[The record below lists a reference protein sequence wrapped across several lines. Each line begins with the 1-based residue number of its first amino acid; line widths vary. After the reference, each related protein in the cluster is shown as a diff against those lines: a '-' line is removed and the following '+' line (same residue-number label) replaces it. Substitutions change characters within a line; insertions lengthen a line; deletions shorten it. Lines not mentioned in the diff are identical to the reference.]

1 MSDEFLSQEEL
12 DALLQGLNQEGN
24 TPKNEKTNNI
34 PSSGGKDINPI
45 ILDLVGEVGNIA
57 MGAGATT
64 LSTLLKRKVDI
75 SSPTPITLL
84 KSEIKNQFSGK
95 YLIIS
100 INYKEGLQ
108 GTNFFLFPASIS
120 SVIADLMMG
129 GTGENVPETF
139 DEISISALAEAIN
152 QMMGAAAT
160 SLSEFLNSKVD
171 ITPPEVQVIDFDDPS
186 STFPPELEGAA
197 DTIIGIKFKLRIQGL
212 KEGEMWQ
219 FVPLDIANNIKDKVL
234 EAQKVDIE
242 EKQPVQ
248 QPQQMPTQQPQQMPT
263 QQPQQMPMQQ
273 PMGYPQ
279 QMPTQQPGGYP
290 QQMPMQQPMGY
301 PQQMPTQQPGGYPQQ
316 MPMQQP
322 MGYPQQMPMQQPMGY
337 IPPEQ
342 QVNVQPKTF
351 GSISGQPIEP
361 TENIDLEKLQLLFD
375 IPLNVSV
382 ELGRRKYSLRDILNF
397 HQGSMIQLDKLAGE
411 PVDIYVNGRL
421 IARGEVVV
429 IDENFGVRITEIV
442 SLEERL
448 RALK

>member
-12 DALLQGLNQEGN
+12 DALLQGLNQDETTSNQESTN
-24 TPKNEKTNNI
+24 T
-34 PSSGGKDINPI
+34 SSSQINSGATQVDPI

-75 SSPTPITLL
+75 SSPTPLTLL

-95 YLIIS
+95 YVIIS
-100 INYKEGLQ
+100 INYKDGLK
-108 GTNFFLFPASIS
+108 GTNFFLFPAKIS
-120 SVIADLMMG
+120 SIIADLMMG

-139 DEISISALAEAIN
+139 DDISISALAEAIN
-152 QMMGAAAT
+152 QMMGASAT
-160 SLSEFLNSKVD
+160 SLSEFLNTKVD
-171 ITPPEVQVIDFDDPS
+171 ITPPQVEVLDFDDPNVS
-186 STFPPELEGAA
+186 FPPELEGASE
-197 DTIIGIKFKLRIQGL
+197 TIIGIKFILKIQGL
-212 KEGEMWQ
+212 QEGEMWQ
-219 FVPLDIANNIKDKVL
+219 FVPIDIANDIKNKVL
-234 EAQKVDIE
+234 AAQNVDVN
-242 EKQPVQ
+242 KGQKTA
-248 QPQQMPTQQPQQMPT
+248 QPQPQMQQQT
-263 QQPQQMPMQQ
+263 VPQQMPMQQ
-273 PMGYPQ
+273 PM
-279 QMPTQQPGGYP
+279 YP
-290 QQMPMQQPMGY
+290 QQMPMQQPM
-301 PQQMPTQQPGGYPQQ
+301 YPQQ

-322 MGYPQQMPMQQPMGY
+322 MYPQQMPMQQPMYPQQMPMQQPMGY

-342 QVNVQPKTF
+342 QVNVQPKSF
-351 GSISGQPIEP
+351 NQISGSPIEP
-361 TENIDLEKLQLLFD
+361 TENVDLEKLQLLFD
-375 IPLNVSV
+375 VPLNVSV

>member
-12 DALLQGLNQEGN
+12 DALLQGLNQDEAKQEN
-24 TPKNEKTNNI
+24 NKTI
-34 PSSGGKDINPI
+34 SSPQSSGATTVDPV

-95 YLIIS
+95 YVIIS
-100 INYKEGLQ
+100 INYKEGLK
-108 GTNFFLFPASIS
+108 GTNFFLFPANIS
-120 SVIADLMMG
+120 SIIADLMMG

-152 QMMGAAAT
+152 QMMGASAT
-160 SLSEFLNSKVD
+160 SLSEFLNAKVD
-171 ITPPEVQVIDFDDPS
+171 ITPPEVQVLDFDDPNVL
-186 STFPPELEGAA
+186 FPPELEGASE
-197 DTIIGIKFKLRIQGL
+197 TIIGIKFMLKIQGL

-219 FVPLDIANNIKDKVL
+219 FVPIDIANDIKNKVL
-234 EAQKVDIE
+234 ASQNVDM
-242 EKQPVQ
+242 EKKETPSQ
-248 QPQQMPTQQPQQMPT
+248 QQMPT
-263 QQPQQMPMQQ
+263 QQ

-279 QMPTQQPGGYP
+279 QQMPT
-290 QQMPMQQPMGY
+290 QQPMGY
-301 PQQMPTQQPGGYPQQ
+301 PQQQMPT
-316 MPMQQP
+316 QQP
-322 MGYPQQMPMQQPMGY
+322 MGYPQQVPTQQPMGY

-342 QVNVQPKTF
+342 QVNVQPKNF
-351 GSISGQPIEP
+351 NSISGKPIEP

-375 IPLNVSV
+375 VPLNVSV

>member
-12 DALLQGLNQEGN
+12 DALLQGLN
-24 TPKNEKTNNI
+24 NEEENKSNENNV
-34 PSSGGKDINPI
+34 SASGGQKNVDPV

-100 INYKEGLQ
+100 IDYKDGLK
-108 GTNFFLFPASIS
+108 GTNFFLFPANIS

-152 QMMGAAAT
+152 QMMGAAST
-160 SLSEFLNSKVD
+160 SLSEFLNAKVD
-171 ITPPEVQVIDFDDPS
+171 ITPPQVEVIDFDDPNIS
-186 STFPPELEGAA
+186 FPPELESAS
-197 DTIIGIKFKLRIQGL
+197 DTIIGIKFKLLIQGL
-212 KEGEMWQ
+212 EEGEMWQ

-234 EAQKVDIE
+234 AAQKVDL
-242 EKQPVQ
+242 EKKESTNTTQ
-248 QPQQMPTQQPQQMPT
+248 QSQQMPMQQ
-263 QQPQQMPMQQ
+263 PMQQ

-279 QMPTQQPGGYP
+279 QMPMQQ
-290 QQMPMQQPMGY
+290 PMQQPMGY
-301 PQQMPTQQPGGYPQQ
+301 PQQMPMQQPMQQPMGYPQQ
-316 MPMQQP
+316 MPMQQPMQQP

-342 QVNVQPKTF
+342 QVNVQPKNF
-351 GSISGQPIEP
+351 GQISGKIVEP
-361 TENIDLEKLQLLFD
+361 TEDVDFEKLQLLFD
-375 IPLNVSV
+375 VPLNVSV

>member
-12 DALLQGLNQEGN
+12 DALLQGLNQDETTSNQESTN
-24 TPKNEKTNNI
+24 T
-34 PSSGGKDINPI
+34 SSSQINSGATQVDPI

-64 LSTLLKRKVDI
+64 MSTLLKRKVDI
-75 SSPTPITLL
+75 SSPTPLTLL

-95 YLIIS
+95 YVIIS
-100 INYKEGLQ
+100 INYKDGLK
-108 GTNFFLFPASIS
+108 GTNFFLFPAKIS

-139 DEISISALAEAIN
+139 DDISISALAEAIN
-152 QMMGAAAT
+152 QMMGASAT
-160 SLSEFLNSKVD
+160 SLSEFLNTKVD
-171 ITPPEVQVIDFDDPS
+171 ITPPQVEVLDFDDPNVS
-186 STFPPELEGAA
+186 FPPELEGASE
-197 DTIIGIKFKLRIQGL
+197 TIIGIKFILKIQGL
-212 KEGEMWQ
+212 QEGEMWQ
-219 FVPLDIANNIKDKVL
+219 FVPIDIANDIKDKVL
-234 EAQKVDIE
+234 AAQNVDVD
-242 EKQPVQ
+242 KSQKTA
-248 QPQQMPTQQPQQMPT
+248 QPQPQMQQQT
-263 QQPQQMPMQQ
+263 VPQQMPMQQ
-273 PMGYPQ
+273 PMYPQ
-279 QMPTQQPGGYP
+279 QMPIQQPMYP
-290 QQMPMQQPMGY
+290 QQMPMQQPM
-301 PQQMPTQQPGGYPQQ
+301 YPQQ

-322 MGYPQQMPMQQPMGY
+322 MYPQQMPMQQPMGY

-342 QVNVQPKTF
+342 QINVQPKSF
-351 GSISGQPIEP
+351 NQISGSPIEP
-361 TENIDLEKLQLLFD
+361 TENVDLEKLQLLFD
-375 IPLNVSV
+375 VPLNVSV

>member
-12 DALLQGLNQEGN
+12 DALLQGLNQDE
-24 TPKNEKTNNI
+24 TSQQKTEQPASPGATSQENVD
-34 PSSGGKDINPI
+34 SI

-100 INYKEGLQ
+100 INYKDGLK
-108 GTNFFLFPASIS
+108 GTNFFLFPANIS

-160 SLSEFLNSKVD
+160 SLSEFLNAKVD
-171 ITPPEVQVIDFDDPS
+171 ITPPQVEVLDFDDPNVS
-186 STFPPELEGAA
+186 FPPELEGASE
-197 DTIIGIKFKLRIQGL
+197 TIIGIKFKLKIQGL
-212 KEGEMWQ
+212 EEGEMWQ
-219 FVPLDIANNIKDKVL
+219 FVPIDIANDIKDKVL
-234 EAQKVDIE
+234 AAQNVDIQQ
-242 EKQPVQ
+242 KPSQNQPQPQPQQPVQ
-248 QPQQMPTQQPQQMPT
+248 QMPQQPA
-263 QQPQQMPMQQ
+263 
-273 PMGYPQ
+273 
-279 QMPTQQPGGYP
+279 GGYP

-301 PQQMPTQQPGGYPQQ
+301 PQQMPMQQPMGYPQQMPMQQPMGYPQQ

-337 IPPEQ
+337 IPQEQ

-351 GSISGQPIEP
+351 GNISGQPMEP
-361 TENIDLEKLQLLFD
+361 TENVDLEKLQLLFD
-375 IPLNVSV
+375 VPLNVSV

>member
-12 DALLQGLNQEGN
+12 DALLQGLNQED
-24 TPKNEKTNNI
+24 TPQNNEKTNNA
-34 PSSGGKDINPI
+34 PSSSGKNIDPI

-75 SSPTPITLL
+75 SSPTPLTLL

-100 INYKEGLQ
+100 INYREGLQ
-108 GTNFFLFPASIS
+108 GTNFFLFPAYIS

-152 QMMGAAAT
+152 QMMGASAT
-160 SLSEFLNSKVD
+160 SLSEFLNTKVD
-171 ITPPEVQVIDFDDPS
+171 ITPPEVQVLDFDEPDI
-186 STFPPELEGAA
+186 TFPPQLEGAS

-219 FVPLDIANNIKDKVL
+219 FVPLDIANNIKEKVL
-234 EAQKVDIE
+234 AAQKVDVANN
-242 EKQPVQ
+242 QP
-248 QPQQMPTQQPQQMPT
+248 QPQQEQSAQVQQSAQQPVGY
-263 QQPQQMPMQQ
+263 PQQVPMQQ
-273 PMGYPQ
+273 PVGYPQ
-279 QMPTQQPGGYP
+279 QMPP
-290 QQMPMQQPMGY
+290 
-301 PQQMPTQQPGGYPQQ
+301 
-316 MPMQQP
+316 
-322 MGYPQQMPMQQPMGY
+322 QQPMGY
-337 IPPEQ
+337 IPPQQ

-351 GSISGQPIEP
+351 GEISGQPVEP
-361 TENIDLEKLQLLFD
+361 TENVDLEKLQLLFD